1 MSIASC
7 TRGRNKHYN
16 LENKNMTK
24 QLAEFIAQTV
34 IILQA
39 SLAFPLDPARFPF
52 FLAETIRDN
61 KLPNCTQ
68 KAK

>member
-1 MSIASC
+1 
-7 TRGRNKHYN
+7 
-16 LENKNMTK
+16 LEKKNMTK

-34 IILQA
+34 IMIQA
-39 SLAFPLDPARFPF
+39 LLAFSLYPAPFPF

-61 KLPNCTQ
+61 RLPNCTQ